1 MASNYYSYVEGFPKP
16 KIGLI
21 NIGSEPNKGSE
32 LYQETY
38 KLLNKTPEFIGNI
51 EGRNILTSEA
61 DVLICDG
68 FVGNTLLKFAE
79 SWIGTFTDEIK
90 SRMDEKISFQVGS
103 KLMKP
108 IFKDLQ
114 KKYDYEEHGG
124 TPLLGV
130 NGISIVCHGSSG
142 PKSIMNSIFLAQR
155 CIENDLLKS
164 TQENIYNYSK

>member
-1 MASNYYSYVEGFPKP
+1 
-16 KIGLI
+16 
-21 NIGSEPNKGSE
+21 
-32 LYQETY
+32 
-38 KLLNKTPEFIGNI
+38 
-51 EGRNILTSEA
+51 
-61 DVLICDG
+61 
-68 FVGNTLLKFAE
+68 
-79 SWIGTFTDEIK
+79 
-90 SRMDEKISFQVGS
+90 MDEKISFQVGS